1 MLSAELELGT
11 SRHLPDVTCFRVP
24 VDVAVHCWAAAPVQS
39 AMTTSVPLAVPPP
52 LGTTHLPRI
61 FSAPVDGSAEEA
73 ESMRN
78 FCALEP
84 LQV

>member
-11 SRHLPDVTCFRVP
+11 SRHLPEETCFRVP

-39 AMTTSVPLAVPPP
+39 AMTTRVPLAVPPSF
-52 LGTTHLPRI
+52 GTTHLPI
-61 FSAPVDGSAEEA
+61 AFSAPVDGSAEEVGA
-73 ESMRN
+73 MRS